1 MDSTETLYQKA
12 RSLTD
17 VYGQSGLL
25 AFYDALDEGGRQRL
39 LQEILRV
46 DFPLMKNLYEHV
58 ALASGEK
65 EKMEITPMPCTDA
78 AALPQKERAAL
89 YAEGL
94 EAIRRGE
101 LAALT
106 MAGGQGTRLGHDG
119 PKGTYDIGLPS
130 HKSLFEIQCDGLK
143 AISAE
148 AGRTVPWYIMTS
160 HINHDESVAFFE
172 KNNWFGYPREDV
184 FFFPQTMIP
193 AMSKDGRLLLAQ
205 KDQILQSPNGNGGMF
220 VSLLRSGGIA
230 DMRRRGIR
238 YLFVCGIDNCLVRM
252 ADPLFMGFLLKSG
265 KEAAAKSFIKR
276 DAGEKAGVFCY
287 RNGRPFVWEYTEI
300 TEEYANLKDADG
312 VWVYGDTNVLNY
324 IFTLDKVEAIA
335 GQGLPYHRAV
345 KKLTYL
351 NEASGENA
359 VMPDGFKFEQFLFD
373 AFLWLE
379 DLAVL
384 RIIREQEFA
393 PVKNKTGIDSAESAR
408 EMYLAAHPACTAEV
422 PRQKS

>member
-1 MDSTETLYQKA
+1 
-12 RSLTD
+12 
-17 VYGQSGLL
+17 
-25 AFYDALDEGGRQRL
+25 
-39 LQEILRV
+39 
-46 DFPLMKNLYEHV
+46 
-58 ALASGEK
+58 
-65 EKMEITPMPCTDA
+65 MPCTDA

-300 TEEYANLKDADG
+300 TDAYANLKDADG

-351 NEASGENA
+351 NETSGENA

-408 EMYLAAHPACTAEV
+408 EMYLAVHPACTAEA